1 VPTEAPDELLS
12 YCLVGK
18 PVLIAA
24 MEGLDVVINLG
35 SAKRGFLPIQVA
47 TTAEKNTFATI
58 DALIAAGADIKLKDK
73 LGMTALHTASDKS
86 KEGSG
91 VMAKLLALPGG
102 TEAMDMVDE
111 DGCTALHYAAFSGRT
126 DTVTA
131 LLRAGANKD
140 LVNAD
145 GNTPLAEAEAKGHAK
160 VVDLITNGPG
170 EEGADAVEEA

>member
-1 VPTEAPDELLS
+1 
-12 YCLVGK
+12 
-18 PVLIAA
+18 
-24 MEGLDVVINLG
+24 
-35 SAKRGFLPIQVA
+35 
-47 TTAEKNTFATI
+47 
-58 DALIAAGADIKLKDK
+58 
-73 LGMTALHTASDKS
+73 MTALHTASDKS